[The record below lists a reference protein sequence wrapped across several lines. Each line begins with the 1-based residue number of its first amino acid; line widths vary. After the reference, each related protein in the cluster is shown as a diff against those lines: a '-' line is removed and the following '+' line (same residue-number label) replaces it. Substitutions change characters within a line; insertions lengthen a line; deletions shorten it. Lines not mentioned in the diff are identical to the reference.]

1 MSIAGLLGAR
11 VRRIEDPKLL
21 RGEGSYVA
29 DLKLPGMVHVAFV
42 RSPLAHARILRIDPS
57 PALQLPG
64 VVAVLTWESVRDAA
78 LFVPTTET
86 KGFKA
91 PEYPVLAAEKVH
103 YAGQPVA
110 VVVAED
116 PHVAA
121 DAASLVEVEYDP
133 LLPVLDVEEAK
144 TDHVVL
150 HETLGTN
157 IAYSRIFRGGDV
169 DKVFAT
175 AEVTIRQRFTLPR
188 LAPVPL
194 EGRAV
199 IASYIR
205 APGPGSLA
213 VWTST
218 QVPHDVKRELAK
230 ALGIAANRLRVV
242 APDVGGGFGSKLNV
256 YPEEILVPFL
266 AMRLGRPVK
275 WVEERRE
282 GFTATAHGRAQVAD
296 LELAATRDGR
306 ILGIR
311 GMILAD
317 LGAYPLLTTPIVPPL
332 TPRMLPGCYRIE
344 ALEVRLEMVYTTA
357 TPTGAYRGAGRPE
370 AAYYIERLVDLLA
383 REIGMDPAEVRR
395 RNFIS
400 PEAFPYTTVTK
411 LTYDSGNYAAALQ
424 KALEVGE
431 YNAWR
436 RRQEELRKQGRHL
449 GIGLSTYVEICG
461 FGPWE
466 YGAVRVEAD
475 GTVCVYTG
483 TSPHGQGAGTALA
496 QITAETLGVPI
507 EKVAVIHGDTDLIP
521 HGFGTGGSR
530 TLAVGGSAVYL
541 AASRVREKMV
551 RIAAHLLEASPQ
563 DILLEGGRFYVAGSP
578 DRAVSFQEI
587 VDAAYE
593 GENLPEDMEPGLM
606 ASAGFTPE
614 GETYPFGAHLCV
626 VEVDPETGG
635 VEILRYVAVD
645 DCGRVINP
653 LLVQGQLHGG
663 IAQAIGEALYEG
675 VVYNEAGSLSTG
687 TLAEYPIPKATQVP
701 SFTLD
706 RTETPTALNP
716 LGAKGIGEAGTI
728 GATPAVVNAV
738 LDALTPFGVRHLD
751 VPLWPEKV
759 WRAIRESSRPSP
771 PEHEGFNRPAHPLV
785 QRVQEALRAL
795 GSQAEVI
802 EFAESTRTAADAAR
816 AVGTTVAQIVKS
828 LIFKAG
834 GEPVLVLVSGA
845 NRVNVEKLQGLV
857 GVPIAKA
864 DAEWVRQ
871 VTGFS
876 IGGVPPVGHRRPMR
890 TFMDEDLLQFPE
902 VWAAGGTPNAVFK
915 TSPQELIRLTG
926 ATVADLKL

>member
-1 MSIAGLLGAR
+1 MSIARWIGAR
-11 VRRIEDPKLL
+11 VKRIEDPKLL
-21 RGEGSYVA
+21 RGEGAYVG
-29 DLKLPGMVHVAFV
+29 DLRLPGMVHAAFV
-42 RSPLAHARILRIDPS
+42 RSPFAHARILRIDPG
-57 PALQLPG
+57 PALKLPG
-64 VVAVLTWESVRDAA
+64 VLAVLTGESVRE
-78 LFVPTTET
+78 LGLNVPTTET
-86 KGFKA
+86 RGFKA
-91 PEYPVLAAEKVH
+91 PPYPALAVDRVH

-121 DAASLVEVEYDP
+121 DAVNLLQVEFDP
-133 LLPVLDVEEAK
+133 LPPVLDVEEARK
-144 TDHVVL
+144 DQVVL
-150 HETLGTN
+150 HEDLGTN
-157 IAYSRIFRGGDV
+157 VAYARTFKGGDV
-169 DKVFAT
+169 DRAFAEGEVKV
-175 AEVTIRQRFTLPR
+175 RQRFVLPR

-199 IASYIR
+199 VASYMR
-205 APGPGSLA
+205 APGPGSLT

-230 ALGIAANRLRVV
+230 ALRIPANRLRVV

-256 YPEEILVPFL
+256 YPEEVLVPFL

-282 GFTATAHGRAQVAD
+282 GFMATAHGRAQVAD
-296 LELAATRDGR
+296 LELAATREGR

-311 GMILAD
+311 GTILAD

-332 TPRMLPGCYRIE
+332 TPRMLPGCYRID

-383 REIGMDPAEVRR
+383 RELGMDPAEVRR
-395 RNFIS
+395 RNFIP

-411 LTYDSGNYAAALQ
+411 LTYDSGNYAAALA
-424 KALEVGE
+424 KALEIGE
-431 YNAWR
+431 YEAWR
-436 RRQEELRKQGRHL
+436 RRQEELRRQGRFL

-466 YGAVRVEAD
+466 HGEVRVEMD
-475 GTVCVYTG
+475 GTVRVSTG
-483 TSPHGQGAGTALA
+483 TSPHGQGAGTGLA
-496 QITAETLGVPI
+496 QIVAEILGVDMDRI
-507 EKVAVIHGDTDLIP
+507 AVVHGDTDLVP

-530 TLAVGGSAVYL
+530 SLVVGGSAVHL
-541 AASRVREKMV
+541 AATRVREKMV

-563 DILLEGGRFYVAGSP
+563 DIVLEGEKAYVAGSP
-578 DRAVSFQEI
+578 DQAVSFQEI
-587 VDAAYE
+587 VQAAYD
-593 GENLPEDMEPGLM
+593 GEDLPEGMEPGLQ
-606 ASAGFTPE
+606 ATAGFTPA

-626 VEVDPETGG
+626 VEVDPEAGE

-675 VVYNEAGSLSTG
+675 VVYNEAGSLATG
-687 TLAEYPIPKATQVP
+687 TLAEYAVPKAIHLP
-701 SFTLD
+701 AFTLD
-706 RTETPTALNP
+706 RTETPTQLNP

-738 LDALTPFGVRHLD
+738 IDALTPFGIRHLD
-751 VPLWPEKV
+751 VPLWPEKI
-759 WRAIRESSRPSP
+759 WRAIHR
-771 PEHEGFNRPAHPLV
+771 NRPPSHPSAR
-785 QRVQEALRAL
+785 RVQDALRAL
-795 GSQAEVI
+795 GSDAEVI
-802 EFAESTRTAADAAR
+802 ELSESTRTATDAAR

-834 GEPVLVLVSGA
+834 EEPVLVLVSGV
-845 NRVNVEKLQGLV
+845 NRVSMGKLQSLV
-857 GVPIAKA
+857 GAPVSKA
-864 DAEWVRQ
+864 DGEWVRR
-871 VTGFS
+871 VTGFA
-876 IGGVPPVGHRRPMR
+876 IGGVPPIGHPRPMR
-890 TFMDEDLLQFPE
+890 TFLDEDLLQFRE
-902 VWAAGGTPNAVFK
+902 VWAAGGTPNAVFRI
-915 TSPQELIRLTG
+915 SPEELIRLTR
-926 ATVADLKL
+926 ATIADVKE